1 MVRTQKDGQ
10 NTSGPFFRKKNRL
23 YHRYKR
29 LLATYRS
36 RHSLRPRK
44 GRLRARV
51 WEALAGQGPP

>member
-10 NTSGPFFRKKNRL
+10 NTSGAFFPKKTRL

-51 WEALAGQGPP
+51 WEALAGQDPP